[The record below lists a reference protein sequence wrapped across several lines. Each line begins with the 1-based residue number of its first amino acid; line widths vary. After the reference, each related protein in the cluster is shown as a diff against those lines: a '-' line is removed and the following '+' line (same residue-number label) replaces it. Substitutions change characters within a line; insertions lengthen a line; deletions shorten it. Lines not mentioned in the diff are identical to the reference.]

1 MKDDIQA
8 THIDSTRRRFIEGG
22 AAATVAAVVTAGA
35 AGSALAADRM
45 GHAMPG
51 SPEASGV
58 RFKNDEKACATCVFW
73 GGSRKAEKGGV
84 LASSLGV
91 CSNPGSPNFQK
102 MTSPDHVMPQWVK
115 WPALG

>member
-1 MKDDIQA
+1 MKVEIQA
-8 THIDSTRRRFIEGG
+8 TNVDSTRRRFIEGG
-22 AAATVAAVVTAGA
+22 ATTVAAVVTAAA

-45 GHAMPG
+45 GHAVPG
-51 SPEASGV
+51 SPEAGGL
-58 RFKNDEKACATCVFW
+58 RFKSDEKACATCVFW
-73 GGSRKAEKGGV
+73 GGSRKVEKGSV

-91 CSNPGSPNFQK
+91 CSNPASPNFQK